1 MIELG
6 PDRVVQQKQHI
17 KFFELLTVFLVC
29 CRILILLLMNE
40 IFLTSKVHTRS
51 LNLCGCVIPIH
62 KLSKR
67 LNTFIIMV
75 TVPFKSTI
83 SNKLCVLLQLGP
95 STFFSL
101 FGASDAVVPSV
112 CAADVVQQLQAKC
125 KKQTGHAS
133 VSEHAK
139 STK

>member
-1 MIELG
+1 M
-6 PDRVVQQKQHI
+6 

-40 IFLTSKVHTRS
+40 IFLRSKV
-51 LNLCGCVIPIH
+51 H

-75 TVPFKSTI
+75 TVPFKFTI